1 MKFLA
6 ITLLIDGQNW
16 QLVISK
22 PVFDCDGNVLD
33 ECSKIEQDRE

>member
-16 QLVISK
+16 QLVNQFST
-22 PVFDCDGNVLD
+22 VMEMCWRNVLKLNKRV
-33 ECSKIEQDRE
+33 S